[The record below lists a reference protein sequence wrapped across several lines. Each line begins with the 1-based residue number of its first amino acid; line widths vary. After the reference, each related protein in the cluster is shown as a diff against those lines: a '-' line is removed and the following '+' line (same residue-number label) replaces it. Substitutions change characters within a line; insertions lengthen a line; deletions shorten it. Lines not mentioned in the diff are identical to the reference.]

1 MSDADNHAIVCDR
14 EPLVRMILEAQIYE
28 LEIVPESPVLGW
40 RRQHLLSELRKC
52 VQLLTE
58 PN

>member
-1 MSDADNHAIVCDR
+1 MSHADNHAIVCDR

-28 LEIVPESPVLGW
+28 LEITAEKPLMGFRKERLIE
-40 RRQHLLSELRKC
+40 ELKKC

-58 PN
+58 VR